1 MARIRIQDLNISPLQ
16 KVCIKYEIRN
26 GSISDP
32 GSVITRTETTGL
44 YGDINPGIYTNLY
57 VYEVAAKGDT
67 LIVYLEQDCF
77 EDMKEENNNEAG

>member
-26 GSISDP
+26 GSVADP
-32 GSVITRTETTGL
+32 GSVITRIEITGL
-44 YGDINPGIYTNLY
+44 YGDINPGIYINLY

-77 EDMKEENNNEAG
+77 ENMKEDYNNEAG

>member
-26 GSISDP
+26 GSVADP
-32 GSVITRTETTGL
+32 GSVITRTETIGL

-67 LIVYLEQDCF
+67 LIVYLEQD
-77 EDMKEENNNEAG
+77 